1 MSQASFDFDIKV
13 SAFTKKGMLIEQ
25 PNTFSF
31 GCETEIERHHW
42 ISRLEF
48 LRAKIVYE
56 NYVSKFVQIQFPLRK
71 SEDIDNDSEQMN
83 DVIYEKLN

>member
-1 MSQASFDFDIKV
+1 M
-13 SAFTKKGMLIEQ
+13 
-25 PNTFSF
+25 
-31 GCETEIERHHW
+31 TEVERHHW

-56 NYVSKFVQIQFPLRK
+56 NYVSKFVEIQFPLRK
-71 SEDIDNDSEQMN
+71 HEDVVDNSEEMK

>member
-1 MSQASFDFDIKV
+1 MSQSSFDFDINV
-13 SAFTKKGMLIEQ
+13 SAFTKKGQLIDQ
-25 PNTFSF
+25 PNKFSF
-31 GCETEIERHHW
+31 GCETEVERHHW

-71 SEDIDNDSEQMN
+71 SEDVDDDSEQIK
-83 DVIYEKLN
+83 DVMYEKLN